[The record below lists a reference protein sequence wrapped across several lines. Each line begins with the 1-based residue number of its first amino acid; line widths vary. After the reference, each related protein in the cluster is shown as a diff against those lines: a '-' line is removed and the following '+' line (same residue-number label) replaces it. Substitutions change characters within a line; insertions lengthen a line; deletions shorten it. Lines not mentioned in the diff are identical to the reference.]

1 MVGVCPLI
9 HVDPSFTA
17 DINIGKVFPSRQPGL
32 SLGQFYPSLKTPPL
46 QLYPSVPNERR
57 TDL

>member
-17 DINIGKVFPSRQPGL
+17 DTNNGTVFLLRQLDL
-32 SLGQFYPSLKTPPL
+32 SLGQFYPSLKTLPL
-46 QLYPSVPNERR
+46 WLRGSFSA
-57 TDL
+57 

>member
-1 MVGVCPLI
+1 MVGVYPLI

-17 DINIGKVFPSRQPGL
+17 DDNNGTVFPLRQPDM

-46 QLYPSVPNERR
+46 RLRVSFSA
-57 TDL
+57 